1 MSCQA
6 RGAFW
11 LRHWSS
17 GCWDMTICC
26 ILHDLSIEQTSQAFA
41 TEITPLAQIW
51 HSHPLLL
58 CCCGLR
64 TSLNCFWITLLHEK
78 LSFFVSRFSPE
89 VCHTKDD
96 RIHSANL
103 RILSC
108 QTPKLLRILSN
119 DVRMQRI
126 AVTIAKCDFF
136 WSFSIQQLWKSTKN
150 VIQQPHSR

>member
-1 MSCQA
+1 M
-6 RGAFW
+6 FW
-11 LRHWSS
+11 LCYWSF
-17 GCWDMTICC
+17 GCRDMKVCC
-26 ILHDLSIEQTSQAFA
+26 ILHESSVEQIHRAIA
-41 TEITPLAQIW
+41 TEINHLAQIV
-51 HSHPLLL
+51 HSHPFLL
-58 CCCGLR
+58 CCCGLG

-126 AVTIAKCDFF
+126 AVTIVKCDFF

-150 VIQQPHSR
+150 VNQQPHSR